1 MGINAKTG
9 LNALGDRELGA
20 LIRASPLYPI
30 LIEFEKE
37 EIAAKTYQESAAKS
51 SQDVIHSQ
59 TI

>member
-1 MGINAKTG
+1 MDIDAKTG

-37 EIAAKTYQESAAKS
+37 DAAPVAKPY
-51 SQDVIHSQ
+51 
-59 TI
+59 TA

>member
-1 MGINAKTG
+1 MSINAKTG

-37 EIAAKTYQESAAKS
+37 NAAPIAKPDATGHITHDIIHTKT
-51 SQDVIHSQ
+51 I
-59 TI
+59 